1 MNGTRVISDGNRFI
15 PQRPSRIAD
24 SDAAVT
30 AVTAV
35 PQGSSCQSRT
45 SDGNAVLSFREGTIA
60 ERHGVRTECPVVID
74 VGPGVIGVVRVE
86 FGIAFQIVT
95 GRFNVVRTYAKI
107 PERQSVMLQF
117 LSDFIRNVIIGENT
131 SRNRIRKVRGPV
143 LRFRTGNFSAVSNL
157 VKQIFCDFLFFLLCQ
172 RLYICH
178 AARQKRRH
186 DKSGKQAVFDAGFIL
201 PVSFRQLGSDN
212 PAIFCLAPN
221 QLVNFIHRAS

>member
-1 MNGTRVISDGNRFI
+1 MVADGN
-15 PQRPSRIAD
+15 
-24 SDAAVT
+24 AAIT
-30 AVTAV
+30 AVIAL

-60 ERHGVRTECPVVID
+60 ECHGVRTECPVVID
-74 VGPGVIGVVRVE
+74 VGPVFV
-86 FGIAFQIVT
+86 GIAFQIIA
-95 GRFNVVRTYAKI
+95 GRFIIIGTHAKI
-107 PERQSVMLQF
+107 PERQSL
-117 LSDFIRNVIIGENT
+117 LLHLLADFARNVGSGLNT
-131 SRNRIRKVRGPV
+131 KCNCPGNGLDPACHA
-143 LRFRTGNFSAVSNL
+143 GNFTAVDNL
-157 VKQIFCDFLFFLLCQ
+157 VKQISGDFVLDFLFFLWCQ

>member
-60 ERHGVRTECPVVID
+60 ECHGVRTECPVVID
-74 VGPGVIGVVRVE
+74 VGPVFV
-86 FGIAFQIVT
+86 GIAFQIIA
-95 GRFNVVRTYAKI
+95 GRLNIVRTYAKI
-107 PERQSVMLQF
+107 PKRQSVLFQ
-117 LSDFIRNVIIGENT
+117 LRADLARNVIIVENT
-131 SRNRIRKVRGPV
+131 IRNRIRKVRGPV
-143 LRFRTGNFSAVSNL
+143 VRFCTGDFSAVGNL

-178 AARQKRRH
+178 ASRQKCRH
-186 DKSGKQAVFDAGFIL
+186 DKSGKQAVFDAGFIF
-201 PVSFRQLGSDN
+201 PVSFRQLGRND
-212 PAIFCLAPN
+212 PAIFRLTPN
-221 QLVNFIHRAS
+221 QLINFIHRAS

>member
-1 MNGTRVISDGNRFI
+1 MVADGN
-15 PQRPSRIAD
+15 
-24 SDAAVT
+24 AAIT
-30 AVTAV
+30 AVIAL

-74 VGPGVIGVVRVE
+74 VGPVFV
-86 FGIAFQIVT
+86 GIAFQIIA
-95 GRFNVVRTYAKI
+95 GRFIIIGTHAKI
-107 PERQSVMLQF
+107 PECQSVLLQF
-117 LSDFIRNVIIGENT
+117 LADFTRNVIIVENT
-131 SRNRIRKVRGPV
+131 IRNGNRKIRGPARRV
-143 LRFRTGNFSAVSNL
+143 HTGDFSAVGNL

-201 PVSFRQLGSDN
+201 PVPFRQLGSDN

-221 QLVNFIHRAS
+221 QLINFIHRAS